1 MSAPAANIPTDT
13 APYNGARFLAD
24 ITSCSPMTLIF
35 TALLG
40 FIVLEM
46 VTRRFTDVYTPSV
59 AISFVSTHVQS
70 MFMWIGR
77 QLARTVALLDYIN
90 VRRIV
95 EFIRDILWEIVDSTV
110 AVTAPL
116 ANIVISPWYIV
127 RGYGEYIMEFV
138 HPWVIIVGTGILGVA
153 IAVFMVYSGW
163 LNYIVAQGM
172 HRPHTSIIIVLVV
185 ITCSGYYNLVSKTT
199 FMADFRSVFYGAP
212 VAA

>member
-1 MSAPAANIPTDT
+1 
-13 APYNGARFLAD
+13 
-24 ITSCSPMTLIF
+24 MTLIF